1 MKVLFLMFAFPDL
14 NKSFNMFTTIVQQ
27 FHENGHEVFVLAPDN
42 KNEKTFISN
51 EAGIDI
57 LRVKTLPIKNVP
69 NVFKGFANLLLPYQY
84 NNALN
89 KFYPNIKFD
98 LIISPTPP
106 ITLVDVTKKL
116 KLKYNSKFYLILRDI
131 FPQNAVDLGFMKK
144 DGFLYNYFK
153 KKEILLYNTAD
164 YIGCMSVGNIKYIE
178 DHNPFLDH
186 KKLHVLSNYQIL
198 YDIEKN
204 ANFELRR
211 KYQLEDKFVVVFGG
225 NMGKAQQLENVLVL
239 AKSCQ
244 IYKDVVFLLLG
255 EGVHMNKLEQ
265 DILRLGI
272 TNIQIQKTIPK
283 EEYQDLIRI
292 CDVGLISLHESFTI
306 PNIPSKTLDY
316 FNVGIPVLASID
328 KSTDYNEILDQAKAG
343 YWSYAGDHEAYKNNF
358 DKFYQNATSRKQFGA
373 NGRLYFEKHLTPQI
387 AYAIIIKVLNSNDEY
402 KNQNN

>member
-14 NKSFNMFTTIVQQ
+14 NKSFNMFTTIVQE
-27 FHENGHEVFVLAPDN
+27 FHKNGHEVFVLAPDN

-69 NVFKGFANLLLPYQY
+69 NVLKGFANLLLPYQY

-116 KLKYNSKFYLILRDI
+116 KSKYNSKFYLILRDI

-144 DGFLYNYFK
+144 DGFLFNYFK
-153 KKEILLYNTAD
+153 KKEILLYKLAD

-178 DHNPFLDH
+178 QHNTYLNP

-198 YDIEKN
+198 YDIEKK
-204 ANFELRR
+204 ANFELRK
-211 KYQLEDKFVVVFGG
+211 KYQLEGKFVVVFGG

-244 IYKDVVFLLLG
+244 ENKDVIFMLLG

-265 DILRLGI
+265 DISTLGI
-272 TNIQIQKTIPK
+272 KNIQIQRTIPK
-283 EEYQDLIRI
+283 QEYQDLIRI
-292 CDVGLISLHESFTI
+292 CDIGLISLHEGFTI

-328 KSTDYNEILDQAKAG
+328 KATDYNLILDEADAG
-343 YWSYAGDHEAYKNNF
+343 YWSYAGDHEAFKLNF
-358 DKFYQNATSRKQFGA
+358 DKLYKNAELRKRLGV
-373 NGRLYFEKHLTPQI
+373 NGRKYFEKHLTPQI
-387 AYAIIIKVLNSNDEY
+387 AYNTIVQVYNS
-402 KNQNN
+402 